1 MGRHKRHFLS
11 FALAVPPT
19 AAWRATLRRGRAV
32 AGLSPETYNLKRS
45 ASVPVR
51 QRTQRRVRA
60 QGRQVGILNS
70 KGNQA
75 RIAYYTRILC
85 GRLFQTVFCHL

>member
-19 AAWRATLRRGRAV
+19 AAWRATLRRGRAA

-45 ASVPVR
+45 ALWLEAPPPLLR
-51 QRTQRRVRA
+51 LPPTTDHHRTDYRFT
-60 QGRQVGILNS
+60 G
-70 KGNQA
+70 
-75 RIAYYTRILC
+75 TRMSTDKR
-85 GRLFQTVFCHL
+85 G